1 MSMVKLQPVRGT
13 HDFLPAE
20 ARRMRHIA
28 DCLRAVAECYGFDE
42 IVTPIF
48 EFTDVFQ
55 RTLGDTSDVVTKET
69 YSFTDRGGEQ
79 ITLRPEFTAAVA
91 RAFISHGMQDAA
103 PCKFFYTGPAF
114 RYERPQKGRLRQFH
128 QAGIELLG
136 AAEPMADVEVIAL
149 AWHMLG
155 ALGLQQGVTVELNSL
170 GDADSRRN
178 YRVALVQYYEAHRD
192 ALSQDSKTRL
202 EKNPLR
208 ILDSKDAG
216 DIAINEQAPGMAQH
230 FTPEAAQFF
239 AQVRAGLDALE
250 IPYRINPRLVRGLD
264 YYSHTVFECVSSD
277 GLGAQNTLLAGG
289 RYDGLVAMMGGPA
302 TPGVGFAAGLE
313 RLSLAAADALPG
325 LSAPRRPV
333 VLIPLGDAA
342 EREMLVLAR
351 DLRLQGLYVEI
362 AAKGNMSKRMKRAD
376 KLAARVAV
384 MLGEDEMAAGVVT
397 LRDLDLGTQQS
408 LPRAQ
413 LLESLKHFI

>member
-1 MSMVKLQPVRGT
+1 
-13 HDFLPAE
+13 
-20 ARRMRHIA
+20 MRHIA